1 MDQDLFGIAD
11 DAQPEAEESMP
22 RKEKESAAP
31 GSESGA
37 SAFEA
42 SFARL
47 EEIVAEMER
56 GELPLEDLLGRFEEG
71 VGLVRNCQKF
81 LEQAQLRVSQYVE
94 NKDGQWVLKDPDQH

>member
-1 MDQDLFGIAD
+1 MEQDLFGHGNDNPAEVEEKMAGKQK
-11 DAQPEAEESMP
+11 DA
-22 RKEKESAAP
+22 AA

-37 SAFEA
+37 GEFEA

-47 EEIVAEMER
+47 EEIVAEMEK
-56 GELPLEDLLGRFEEG
+56 GELPLEDLLKKFEEG

-94 NKDGQWVLKDPDQH
+94 NNDGQWVLKETDQH

>member
-1 MDQDLFGIAD
+1 
-11 DAQPEAEESMP
+11 MP
-22 RKEKESAAP
+22 QKKSDKAAA
-31 GSESGA
+31 GGQESGA
-37 SAFEA
+37 PAFES

-94 NKDGQWVLKDPDQH
+94 QKDGQWILKNLDH

>member
-1 MDQDLFGIAD
+1 MVEDLFGTHDEAAD
-11 DAQPEAEESMP
+11 HTEEEMPGKDGDAVSPQA
-22 RKEKESAAP
+22 
-31 GSESGA
+31 ESGA
-37 SAFEA
+37 GAFEA

-56 GELPLEDLLGRFEEG
+56 GELPLEELLGRFEEG

>member
-1 MDQDLFGIAD
+1 MDKDLFGQAG
-11 DAQPEAEESMP
+11 DAGPEAEEQMP
-22 RKEKESAAP
+22 SKDQP
-31 GSESGA
+31 GSAPAQESGA

-56 GELPLEDLLGRFEEG
+56 GELPLEELRGRFEEG

-94 NKDGQWVLKDPDQH
+94 NRDGQWVLKDPDQH

>member
-1 MDQDLFGIAD
+1 MDQDLFGIPR
-11 DAQPEAEESMP
+11 DAQ
-22 RKEKESAAP
+22 AAP
-31 GSESGA
+31 EEEMPQKKSDKPAAGAEASGA
-37 SAFEA
+37 PAFES

-81 LEQAQLRVSQYVE
+81 LEQAQLRVAQFVE
-94 NKDGQWVLKDPDQH
+94 QKDGQWILKNLDH